1 MTGTTK
7 RNSPNKGG
15 GPYPYQTSAGKR
27 WHFVATVTLPD
38 GTRRKVH
45 QRGFTTSAEA
55 LKAMRELLTA
65 SDKGQS
71 GTCTPS

>member
-1 MTGTTK
+1 MTGTTR

-15 GPYPYQTSAGKR
+15 GPYPYQTGADKR

-45 QRGFTTSAEA
+45 KRGFATSAA
-55 LKAMRELLTA
+55 TLKAMRELLTA
-65 SDKGQS
+65 SDKGQY
-71 GTCTPS
+71 T